1 MNRKFLPLVFLAFIL
16 FACAPATSAPTP
28 TKTPSPKPS
37 ATATQTNTPP
47 PTLTPTPATDILYEE
62 LITCAGFEILCSN
75 PHAFGLEGAA
85 LESWRAKRAEVDAM
99 YETAWGQV
107 LAENAAEGKWQAE
120 FQTFFGRSAPDVNNW
135 NNLSNQDQMDMVAAW
150 LRIYNDGVTAVNV
163 PSGWINEAVSNRD
176 LETISKPFERI

>member
-1 MNRKFLPLVFLAFIL
+1 
-16 FACAPATSAPTP
+16 
-28 TKTPSPKPS
+28 
-37 ATATQTNTPP
+37 
-47 PTLTPTPATDILYEE
+47 
-62 LITCAGFEILCSN
+62 
-75 PHAFGLEGAA
+75 LEGAA